1 MIGEKDRQL
10 NGMLLNED
18 DISDIDKL
26 VMQLRK
32 IPDSL
37 SEKGAYMTIGFMHGL
52 EAAEA
57 SEGRL
62 RA

>member
-57 SEGRL
+57 
-62 RA
+62 